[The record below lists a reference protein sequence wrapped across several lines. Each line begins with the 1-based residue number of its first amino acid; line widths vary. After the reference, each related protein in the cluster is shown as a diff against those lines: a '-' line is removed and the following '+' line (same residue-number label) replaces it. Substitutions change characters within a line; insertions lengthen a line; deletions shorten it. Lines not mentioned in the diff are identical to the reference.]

1 MGSVVNHINNE
12 VMRLIDEYSLS
23 EEQKQELVT
32 VLSTKLNFL
41 AWEKA
46 IINLRKQLDTAVSYL
61 SEEEYN
67 LFLAE
72 LKQNERTSKS
82 N

>member
-12 VMRLIDEYSLS
+12 VFRLIDEYSLTD
-23 EEQKQELVT
+23 EQKQELAT
-32 VLSTKLNFL
+32 ILSSKLNFQ

-46 IINLRKQLDTAVSYL
+46 IINLRKQLDTAIKYL

-72 LKQNERTSKS
+72 LQRKNDK
-82 N
+82 